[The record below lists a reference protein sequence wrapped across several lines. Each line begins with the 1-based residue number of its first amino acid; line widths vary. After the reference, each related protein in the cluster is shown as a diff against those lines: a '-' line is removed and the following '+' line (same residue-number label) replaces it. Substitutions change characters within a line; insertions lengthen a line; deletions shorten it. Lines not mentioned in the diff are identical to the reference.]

1 MQNGTH
7 HPGAVSKQVPARLLA
22 IIQRRDLS
30 PLFQPIVCLQTG
42 ELTGFEALTRP
53 GHESGYT
60 GPADL
65 FDEAEAC
72 GMLWEL
78 ECVTRDNVLEH
89 AAAFP
94 DGICLFFNNSPQVFA
109 DERFVEAF
117 TGQVQK
123 YPELTPGRIV
133 LEVTERGEGESIDR
147 LSSNVRELKALGYRV
162 AIDDVGAGTSGL
174 NRVMLLRPHWLKL
187 DRALVE
193 GVDQDPYRLNMI
205 RFLLHFANLAGVSLV
220 AEGIERREELGA
232 LIGAGVRYAQ
242 GYLLGRP
249 APGYQLV
256 PNDVREYILAA
267 ASRETRE
274 TPEGEPAR
282 PLMDLAQSAE
292 TAQALTDVA
301 TLRADL
307 IRDQQRPGYVIVDGQ
322 RCVGWCSRDIILAAA
337 VTDPKSTVGFHTRAV
352 GSTLPPTATL
362 RQALELLSMRDD
374 ADLPSPIIL
383 ADSSRIAGI
392 VSVRAVLSAA
402 ARDGH
407 LWGTR
412 LEPVTGL
419 PGRIAV
425 DTRLIDAFDRSARR
439 EIDAGIVAPGSTPSA
454 PLGACL
460 IDVRG
465 FTDYNGAYGHELGD
479 RLLRDLARCLT
490 SEVVA
495 GVASGFLAHLGE
507 DRFMVLGESEGL
519 ERALNNFIARCNE
532 GRGFSAHS
540 LGLGTEKV
548 ADDDSGNGLAGTVRT
563 GASGT
568 PGCCGLRAVFVPR
581 VTERVHEPRELY
593 TLISQLRRAGS
604 TLNTSK
610 PIWQS
615 FIIHDRRGVRDL
627 RRSA

>member
-1 MQNGTH
+1 LKSGGLQ
-7 HPGAVSKQVPARLLA
+7 PGGHGAEAPARLTAL
-22 IIQRRDLS
+22 IRRREIAAY
-30 PLFQPIVCLQTG
+30 FQPIVCLQTG
-42 ELTGFEALTRP
+42 ELVGFEALTRP
-53 GHESGYT
+53 GRASGYP
-60 GPADL
+60 GPKDL

-78 ECVTRDNVLEH
+78 ESIIRETLLEH

-94 DGICLFFNNSPQVFA
+94 DGISLFFNNSPPVFG
-109 DERFVEAF
+109 DERFVEALR
-117 TGQVQK
+117 GQVQR

-133 LEVTERGEGESIDR
+133 LEVTERGEGDSIDR
-147 LSSNVRELKALGYRV
+147 LSLNVRELKALGYRV

-256 PNDVREYILAA
+256 PEEIREYIRTT
-267 ASRETRE
+267 ASRRARE
-274 TPEGEPAR
+274 GSEEEPAR
-282 PLMDLAQSAE
+282 PLVQLAQSAD

-307 IRDQQRPGYVIVDGQ
+307 MRDQQKPGYVIVDGQ
-322 RCVGWCSRDIILAAA
+322 RCVGWCPRDVVMQAAA
-337 VTDPKSTVGFHTRAV
+337 ADPSSTVGFHTRAV
-352 GSTLPPTATL
+352 GSTLPPNATL

-374 ADLPSPIIL
+374 ADLTSPIIL
-383 ADSSRIAGI
+383 ADSSRITGT

-407 LWGTR
+407 LWGAR
-412 LEPVTGL
+412 VHPITGL
-419 PGRIAV
+419 PGRIAA
-425 DTRLIDAFDRSARR
+425 DTRLMDAFDRVARR
-439 EIDAGIVAPGSTPSA
+439 EIGAGGVAPETSPRPTI
-454 PLGACL
+454 GAAV

-465 FTDYNGAYGHELGD
+465 FTDYNGAFGHELGD
-479 RLLRDLARCLT
+479 RLIQDLARCLT

-495 GVASGFLAHLGE
+495 GVEAGFLAHLGE
-507 DRFMVLGESEGL
+507 DRFMVLGESDGL
-519 ERALNNFIARCNE
+519 ERSLRHFIERCNQ
-532 GRGFSAHS
+532 GRGFSTRS
-540 LGLGTEKV
+540 LGLCTEPPDPER
-548 ADDDSGNGLAGTVRT
+548 AEGDIAGTVRP
-563 GASGT
+563 GPGT
-568 PGCCGLRAVFVPR
+568 YPGCGLRAVFVPR
-581 VTERVHEPRELY
+581 VTERVREPRELY
-593 TLISQLRRAGS
+593 TLFRQLRRAEP
-604 TLNTSK
+604 TLDATK
-610 PIWQS
+610 PLWQS
-615 FIIHDRRGVRDL
+615 YMIHDRRGARER